1 MTDNELK
8 VQHKQE
14 VEQSGE
20 PTRPTR
26 QYFPAVDIY
35 ETAEAVTLLADMPG
49 VGKEAIDIKLEEG
62 ILTLKGEALPLDLKG
77 RRILLQE
84 YEAGQFIRRFTISES
99 IDQEKITATMADGVL
114 KVILPKVKPVQPR
127 KIEVQTG

>member
-1 MTDNELK
+1 MKEQEIK
-8 VQHKQE
+8 VQQKQE
-14 VEQSGE
+14 VEQGGE
-20 PTRPTR
+20 PTRPTK

-49 VGKEAIDIKLEEG
+49 VAKEAIDIKLEEG
-62 ILTLKGEALPLDLKG
+62 ILTLKGRSQPTNLQG
-77 RRILLQE
+77 RRVLLQE
-84 YEAGQFIRRFTISES
+84 YEDGQYIRRFTISES
-99 IDQEKITATMADGVL
+99 IDQAKISAKMADGVL